1 MTRISE
7 MRPNPVNVL
16 NFSVLAT
23 ETTGPDL
30 HLEAR
35 WSVSSMMSG
44 QVNFITENGRRCG
57 ASGSPNT
64 AHTEHITRNGTGFL
78 LFLTDTEKS
87 PNSTPTGEHITSRNY
102 GGLKSYSK

>member
-1 MTRISE
+1 
-7 MRPNPVNVL
+7 
-16 NFSVLAT
+16 
-23 ETTGPDL
+23 
-30 HLEAR
+30 
-35 WSVSSMMSG
+35 MMSG
-44 QVNFITENGRRCG
+44 QVNFITETGRRCG

-87 PNSTPTGEHITSRNY
+87 PNTQQHTATGEHITSRNY

>member
-1 MTRISE
+1 

-16 NFSVLAT
+16 NYSVLAT
-23 ETTGPDL
+23 EIQVTTAPRPDPYNGVFNVQIRL
-30 HLEAR
+30 T
-35 WSVSSMMSG
+35 
-44 QVNFITENGRRCG
+44 FITETGRRCG

-87 PNSTPTGEHITSRNY
+87 PNSTHTGEHITSRNY
-102 GGLKSYSK
+102 GGLNSYSK